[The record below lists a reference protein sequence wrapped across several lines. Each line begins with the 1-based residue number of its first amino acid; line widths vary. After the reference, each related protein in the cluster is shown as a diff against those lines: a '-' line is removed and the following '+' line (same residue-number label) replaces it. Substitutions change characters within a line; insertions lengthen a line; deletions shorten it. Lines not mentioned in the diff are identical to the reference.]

1 MGYAQ
6 SIFGKKFSTF
16 PILEMTNLN
25 QENDRNLFNLKQL
38 TMEMELVSRLLRS
51 QHRIISMAIG
61 KYPYQAVIPL
71 NGFWDSA
78 NRGIRGEVQAS

>member
-1 MGYAQ
+1 MGYGQ
-6 SIFGKKFSTF
+6 SIFGKKFSTI

-25 QENDRNLFNLKQL
+25 QENYSNLFNLKQF
-38 TMEMELVSRLLRS
+38 TMEIELASRLLRS

-61 KYPYQAVIPL
+61 KYPYQAVIPQ

>member
-1 MGYAQ
+1 MGYGQ
-6 SIFGKKFSTF
+6 SIFGKKFSTI

-61 KYPYQAVIPL
+61 KYPYQAVIPQ

-78 NRGIRGEVQAS
+78 NLGIRGEVQAS